1 MINTKNISPK
11 ERAEKTDELRKE
23 HQPYFDRIGK
33 SNALF
38 IPKMAYRPPGKDEL
52 YISFFESEL
61 KNECDIYTE
70 FVSKQYDS
78 EDPKRTLYLVPY
90 NPFWKDEYEVITS
103 NSGYER
109 HFIPVSE
116 IKSIN
121 TIADRLKTAAIKET
135 PLLKDTQE
143 KDVFENSISK
153 TNRTNES
160 SNDMAELIKVLSEI
174 NYSIQTLTYVIRKK

>member
-135 PLLKDTQE
+135 HELLETQ
-143 KDVFENSISK
+143 VENISK